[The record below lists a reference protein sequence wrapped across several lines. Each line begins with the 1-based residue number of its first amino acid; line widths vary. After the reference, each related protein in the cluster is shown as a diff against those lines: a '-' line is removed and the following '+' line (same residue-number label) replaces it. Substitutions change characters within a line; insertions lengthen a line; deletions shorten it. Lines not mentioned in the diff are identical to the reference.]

1 MKPDRTPTTFPAMT
15 PPLRLLILALC
26 TAAGFFGARSFTS
39 PPLTRSSAPGTTPPP
54 TVLIGLPPLTAAESP
69 LIAEWEKLREQHGG
83 AAADLSAVYLD
94 VKEIKDPFRR
104 RAFRAALLAEWA
116 TTNPQAALAFLSE
129 KDSGNVKQFI
139 REWLRVDPQAAIS
152 GLLAGDEK
160 TRGNLRGVLN
170 DIASLAPARLAEVV
184 AALPKSDSRWDTTA
198 QDAFA
203 IFAQKDAAAARAAAE
218 SVTGPLRGQAL
229 AGVAKAWA
237 EKDGPAALGWA
248 QAMPAGE
255 ARDAAMKAVLVGW
268 AKTDPIAALEKI
280 DLVPPGGE
288 QGYFASDVGARV
300 LREASARDWD
310 ATTTWLREHPGK
322 LGTSS
327 LNGMMG
333 VLSHRLD
340 VDPAGTMRSL
350 AQSGL
355 PMLGQVLGNSLLNEG
370 YGQHDAIW
378 QWLDQQPENDFTRGA
393 RSSLLNAMA
402 WRDPDTALAYL
413 EKIPDTADGRELLQ
427 NGTRAL
433 INGGTQ
439 MDRFE
444 DLLGK
449 ISPKLRPYLLEA
461 GIGNGHVD
469 PEKWIPRLAE
479 LSADQRANAVAPF
492 ASSWAANDPQ
502 AAIAWASSLTDPA
515 QREQALGSAMTTWA
529 TADIYE
535 SSQWVNSL
543 SPGKTRDIAAQ
554 NLARSLTNSSPEAA
568 WTWALSVQTP
578 ENRMN
583 ALQLAYMGL
592 TQKDPAMAKQFLQDA
607 KLTPAEA
614 AALQKQFVR

>member
-1 MKPDRTPTTFPAMT
+1 MS
-15 PPLRLLILALC
+15 L
-26 TAAGFFGARSFTS
+26 
-39 PPLTRSSAPGTTPPP
+39 
-54 TVLIGLPPLTAAESP
+54 GLPPLTGAESP

-129 KDSGNVKQFI
+129 KDLGNVTQFI
-139 REWLRVDPQAAIS
+139 REWLRLDPQAAIS
-152 GLLAGDEK
+152 GMLASDEK
-160 TRGNLRGVLN
+160 TRASLRDVLS
-170 DIASLAPARLAEVV
+170 DIAKVAPARLAEVV
-184 AALPKSDSRWDTTA
+184 AVLPKSDSHWDTTA

-203 IFAQKDAAAARAAAE
+203 IFAQKDFAAARAAAE
-218 SVTGPLRGQAL
+218 SVTGALRGQAL

-237 EKDGPAALGWA
+237 EKDGPAALAWT

-255 ARDAAMKAVLVGW
+255 ARDVAIEGALIGW
-268 AKTDPIAALEKI
+268 AKNDPVAALGKI

-288 QGYFASDVGARV
+288 QGYYASDVGARV
-300 LREASARDWD
+300 LREAATRDWD
-310 ATTTWLREHPGK
+310 ATVTWLREHPGK
-322 LGTSS
+322 LGAAS

-333 VLSHRLD
+333 ELSHRIG

-355 PMLGQVLGNSLLNEG
+355 PALGQVFGNSVLNEG
-370 YGQHDAIW
+370 YAQHDAIW
-378 QWLDQQPENDFTRGA
+378 QWLDSQPANDFTKGA

-402 WRDPDTALAYL
+402 WKDPDTALAYL
-413 EKIPDTADGRELLQ
+413 DKIPDSAESRELLQ

-433 INGGTQ
+433 LNGGSQ
-439 MDRFE
+439 MDRVE

-461 GIGNGHVD
+461 AFSFGIRNGNAD
-469 PEKWIPRLAE
+469 PAKWLPRLNELPAE
-479 LSADQRANAVAPF
+479 QRLNAAGGL
-492 ASSWAANDPQ
+492 ASGWAASDPQ
-502 AAIAWASSLTDPA
+502 AAIAWATSLTDPS
-515 QREQALGSAMTTWA
+515 QRENALGSAMTTWA

-535 SSQWVNSL
+535 SSQWVNAL
-543 SPGKTRDIAAQ
+543 PPGKTRDVAAQ
-554 NLARSLTNSSPEAA
+554 NVARSLTNSSPEAA

-578 ENRMN
+578 ANRMD
-583 ALQLAYMGL
+583 ALSLAYMGL
-592 TQKDPAMAKQFLQDA
+592 TQKDPAIAKQFLQDA
-607 KLTPAEA
+607 KLSATEVS
-614 AALQKQFVR
+614 ALQKQFGR